1 MLQFVNSATKFTAQ
15 PFTITKELGSNA
27 SVAAVED
34 VKFSII
40 LNNK

>member
-15 PFTITKELGSNA
+15 PFTIELGSNA